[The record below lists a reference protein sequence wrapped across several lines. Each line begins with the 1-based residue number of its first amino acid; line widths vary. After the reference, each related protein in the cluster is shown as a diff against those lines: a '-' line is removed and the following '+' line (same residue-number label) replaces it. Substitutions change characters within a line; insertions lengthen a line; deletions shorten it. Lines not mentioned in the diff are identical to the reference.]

1 VPRRPAHPTSMMP
14 QAEDV
19 LFCQLCFQS
28 PGIAEVELE
37 RDVHGLVTRS
47 AGHPSQLSLT
57 SGAEQSG
64 LDCPFEI
71 NNHVNLLR
79 NRSVDMTMDR
89 KNETVRLSGQLDVE
103 LRIIIDQQVLKLQQK
118 LLIHHPGKVRQ

>member
-1 VPRRPAHPTSMMP
+1 MLQT
-14 QAEDV
+14 EDA
-19 LFCQLCFQS
+19 LFCQLYFQS

-64 LDCPFEI
+64 LDCPSEI

-89 KNETVRLSGQLDVE
+89 ENETVRLSGQPDVE

-118 LLIHHPGKVRQ
+118 LLIHHPGNVRR

>member
-1 VPRRPAHPTSMMP
+1 VAHTIIENLNLHIRR
-14 QAEDV
+14 
-19 LFCQLCFQS
+19 
-28 PGIAEVELE
+28 AEVELE
-37 RDVHGLVTRS
+37 RDVHGLVTHS

-79 NRSVDMTMDR
+79 DRPVDMTMDR
-89 KNETVRLSGQLDVE
+89 ENETVRLSGQPDVE

-118 LLIHHPGKVRQ
+118 LLIHHPGNVRQ